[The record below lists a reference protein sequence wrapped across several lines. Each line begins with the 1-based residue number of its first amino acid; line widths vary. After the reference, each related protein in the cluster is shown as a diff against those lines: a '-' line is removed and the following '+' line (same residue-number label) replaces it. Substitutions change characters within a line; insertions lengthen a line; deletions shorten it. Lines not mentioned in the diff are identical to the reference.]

1 MSLQQ
6 SQVWYRAKL
15 LPASHSIFTDSFYP
29 ESKNASNQYVWFTQV
44 DPSPA
49 HSKVLVASKIAEG
62 YIRMITLEL
71 AKHCLEPKQQA
82 SKAEIEQLNSLML
95 KLKDKI

>member
-82 SKAEIEQLNSLML
+82 SKAEIDQLNSLML